1 MIGILGASQYESV
14 METQGERTV
23 VTTRFGD
30 VPVLLGTIAGQ
41 DIAYIRR
48 FGWEN
53 NLASDV
59 VNHPA
64 NALAFRSLGA
74 RRVITMNGF
83 GGVGREIQVN
93 DLVIYHDYIR
103 MVERTP
109 TTIFV
114 GEPRWPRAHMRN
126 PFCPEVRTALVGA
139 SRENSSRRVIDEAV
153 NICVQG
159 PHDETPAEIEAYR
172 RLGANIICTTV
183 YPEVV
188 YYRELE
194 MCFAGLS
201 WVCDMAGEAGERDWV
216 MISPEELAP
225 IMRAAIAAVPTSAA
239 CSCQSTWVGQEDKL
253 PSWYRDIR

>member
-1 MIGILGASQYESV
+1 MIGILGASHYEGV
-14 METQGERTV
+14 LETQDERTV

-30 VPVLLGTIAGQ
+30 VPLLMGTIAGTRA
-41 DIAYIRR
+41 AYIRR

-59 VNHPA
+59 VNHAA
-64 NALAFRSLGA
+64 NALAFRSVGV

-83 GGVGREIQVN
+83 GGVSHDVQV
-93 DLVIYHDYIR
+93 DDIVIYHDYIR

-114 GEPRWPRAHMRN
+114 GEPRWPRAHMRG
-126 PFCPEVRTALVGA
+126 PFCPEVRGALA
-139 SRENSSRRVIDEAV
+139 EAARQQSRRRVIDRAV
-153 NICVQG
+153 NMCVQG

-172 RLGANIICTTV
+172 RLGADIICTTV

-194 MCFAGLS
+194 MCFAGIC

-216 MISPEELAP
+216 MISPEELTP
-225 IMRAAIAAVPTSAA
+225 IIRAAVAAIPENAA
-239 CSCQSTWVGQEDKL
+239 CTCQSTWVGNEEKL
-253 PSWYRDIR
+253 PAWYREMR

>member
-14 METQGERTV
+14 LETQDERTV

-30 VPVLLGTIAGQ
+30 VPLLIGTIADQ
-41 DIAYIRR
+41 KIAYIRR

-53 NLASDV
+53 NLAADV

-64 NALAFRSLGA
+64 NALAFRSLGV

-83 GGVGREIQVN
+83 GGVGRDIQTN
-93 DLVIYHDYIR
+93 DLVIYSDYIR

-114 GEPRWPRAHMRN
+114 GEPRWPRAHMKT
-126 PFCPEVRTALVGA
+126 PFCPEMRSALATA
-139 SRENSSRRVIDEAV
+139 SRENSDRRVIDEAV

-172 RLGANIICTTV
+172 RLGADIICTTV

-188 YYRELE
+188 YFRELE
-194 MCFAGLS
+194 MCFAGIC
-201 WVCDMAGEAGERDWV
+201 WVCDLAGEEGQRDWV

-225 IMRAAIAAVPTSAA
+225 IVRAAVAAIPDATS
-239 CSCQSTWVGQEDKL
+239 CSCQSTWVGNEDKL
-253 PSWYRDIR
+253 PAWYREIR

>member
-1 MIGILGASQYESV
+1 MIGILGAAQYESV
-14 METQGERTV
+14 LETQDERTV

-30 VPVLLGTIAGQ
+30 VPLLRGTIAGQ
-41 DIAYIRR
+41 EIAYIRR

-64 NALAFRSLGA
+64 NALAFRSMGV

-83 GGVGREIQVN
+83 GGVGRDIQNN
-93 DLVIYHDYIR
+93 DLVIYSDYIR
-103 MVERTP
+103 MVERVP

-114 GEPRWPRAHMRN
+114 GEPRWPRAHMKT
-126 PFCPEVRTALVGA
+126 PFCPEMRSALAAA
-139 SRENSSRRVIDEAV
+139 SRENSDRRVIEEAV

-172 RLGANIICTTV
+172 RLGADIICTTV

-188 YYRELE
+188 YFRELE
-194 MCFAGLS
+194 MCFAGIC
-201 WVCDMAGEAGERDWV
+201 WICDIAGEEGERDWV
-216 MISPEELAP
+216 MISPEELGP
-225 IMRAAIAAVPTSAA
+225 IVRAAVAAVPDAVS
-239 CSCQSTWVGQEDKL
+239 CSCQSTWVGNEDKL
-253 PSWYRDIR
+253 PAWYREIR

>member
-14 METQGERTV
+14 LETQNERTV

-30 VPVLLGTIAGQ
+30 VPVLKGEIEGRE
-41 DIAYIRR
+41 IAYIRR

-59 VNHPA
+59 VNHAA
-64 NALAFRSLGA
+64 NALAFRSLGV

-83 GGVGREIQVN
+83 GGVSQEVQVN
-93 DLVIYHDYIR
+93 DLVIYNDYIR
-103 MVERTP
+103 MVERSP
-109 TTIFV
+109 TTIFI
-114 GEPRWPRAHMRN
+114 GEPRWPRAHMKE
-126 PFCPEVRTALVGA
+126 PFCPEVRDALAEA
-139 SRENSSRRVIDEAV
+139 SRENSGRRVIDRAV

-172 RLGANIICTTV
+172 RLGADIICTTV

-188 YYRELE
+188 YFRELE
-194 MCFAGLS
+194 ICFAGIC
-201 WVCDMAGEAGERDWV
+201 WVCDMAGEDDERDWV

-225 IMRAAIAAVPTSAA
+225 IMRAAVAAIPDTAKCA
-239 CSCQSTWVGQEDKL
+239 CQSTWAGNEEKL
-253 PSWYRDIR
+253 PAWYREMR

>member
-1 MIGILGASQYESV
+1 MIGILGASQYEGV
-14 METQGERTV
+14 LENRDDRTV

-30 VPVLLGTIAGQ
+30 VPVLRGDVAGQ
-41 DIAYIRR
+41 HVAYIRR

-59 VNHPA
+59 VNHAA
-64 NALAFRSLGA
+64 NALAFRSLGV

-83 GGVGREIQVN
+83 GGVSREVQVD

-114 GEPRWPRAHMRN
+114 GEPRWPRAHMRR
-126 PFCPEVRTALVGA
+126 PFCPEVRAALAEA
-139 SRENSSRRVIDEAV
+139 SRQNSDRRVIDQAV

-172 RLGANIICTTV
+172 RLGADIICTTV

-194 MCFAGLS
+194 MCFAGIC

-216 MISPEELAP
+216 MISPEELTP
-225 IMRAAIAAVPTSAA
+225 IIRAAVAAIPENAA
-239 CSCQSTWVGQEDKL
+239 CTCQSTWEGNEEKL
-253 PSWYRDIR
+253 PAWYREMR